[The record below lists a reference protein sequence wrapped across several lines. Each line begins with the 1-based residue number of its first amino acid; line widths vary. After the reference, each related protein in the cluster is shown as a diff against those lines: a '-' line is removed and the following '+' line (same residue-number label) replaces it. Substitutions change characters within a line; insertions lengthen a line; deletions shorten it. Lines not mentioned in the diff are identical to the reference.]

1 MKLFVP
7 DAVVPSV
14 VDLDLAD
21 LKRRGIAGLLIDID
35 NTLVPWGN
43 PQMDERLAEWI
54 GRAKAAGFKICLVSN
69 ALPERSAAFAQL
81 LDIPAVG
88 RAMKPLSRAF
98 RRGMDR
104 LGLPRK
110 QVAVVGDQL
119 FTDVFGGNRLGLF
132 TILVNP
138 LSTEELGT
146 TKVMRRLERRVLR
159 SLARRGLINAD
170 SIKMRLGSEGND

>member
-69 ALPERSAAFAQL
+69 ACQSACRL
-81 LDIPAVG
+81 CPTVG
-88 RAMKPLSRAF
+88 HPCRWQGHEAAEP
-98 RRGMDR
+98 
-104 LGLPRK
+104 GLP
-110 QVAVVGDQL
+110 QGYGS
-119 FTDVFGGNRLGLF
+119 FGSAPQTGGRCW
-132 TILVNP
+132 
-138 LSTEELGT
+138 
-146 TKVMRRLERRVLR
+146 
-159 SLARRGLINAD
+159 
-170 SIKMRLGSEGND
+170 